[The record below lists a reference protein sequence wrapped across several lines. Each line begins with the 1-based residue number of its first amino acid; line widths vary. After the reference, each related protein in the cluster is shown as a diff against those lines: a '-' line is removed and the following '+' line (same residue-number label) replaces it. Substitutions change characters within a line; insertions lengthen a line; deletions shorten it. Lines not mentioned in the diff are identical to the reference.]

1 MAFNKEEL
9 LQKLTF
15 NLAINP
21 SITMTELANV
31 SGISKASLHRIYST
45 KENLQKIIV
54 RRVKTVYAEI
64 SQILNQE
71 HQNYMAD
78 LKNLITA
85 FCNNRIYILFI
96 MRDVFTECIEETYWQ
111 QHDKELANFFCE
123 GQNKGLLTKNFS
135 AEIIANVF
143 VGNLTWLLHMQLEK
157 NNISQQDL
165 ENVILQTF
173 LNGVGNSQN

>member
-1 MAFNKEEL
+1 MAFNREDL
-9 LQKLTF
+9 LQQLTL

-21 SITMTELANV
+21 GITMTELANV

-45 KENLQKIIV
+45 RENLQKIIIQ
-54 RRVKTVYAEI
+54 RVKEVYAEI
-64 SQILNQE
+64 SQILNQD
-71 HQNYMAD
+71 HSDYMKD

-96 MRDVFTECIEETYWQ
+96 MRDVFTDCIDENYWNK
-111 QHDKELANFFCE
+111 HDKELADFFGE
-123 GQNKGLLTKNFS
+123 GQNKGLLNKNFS
-135 AEIIANVF
+135 AEIIANIF
-143 VGNLTWLLHMQLEK
+143 LGSLTWLLHMQLEK

-173 LNGVGNSQN
+173 LNGVKK